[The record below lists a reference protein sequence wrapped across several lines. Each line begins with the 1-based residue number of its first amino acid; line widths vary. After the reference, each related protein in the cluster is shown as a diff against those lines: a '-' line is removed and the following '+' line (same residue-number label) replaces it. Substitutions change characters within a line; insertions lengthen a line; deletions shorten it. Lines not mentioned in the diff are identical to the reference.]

1 MKTRT
6 NSWIA
11 VGTLG
16 VMGFTGMGAM
26 SGTAHAKKSTIAKYG
41 AIAGAALAGYGLV
54 KGNGRAATVGAVAGV
69 GSYYLYKHYKKEE
82 DRRQQWYKNRYGNNW
97 RRHYKPRPKP
107 HQKTAEERRED
118 WYRKRYGN
126 DWRRHYNPHH

>member
-1 MKTRT
+1 MKQQT
-6 NSWIA
+6 NRWIA

-16 VMGFTGMGAM
+16 VMGFTGMGFM
-26 SGTAHAKKSTIAKYG
+26 SGTAQAKKSTIAKYG

-82 DRRQQWYKNRYGNNW
+82 DRRQGWYQKRYGKNW

-107 HQKTAEERRED
+107 HRKSVEERRED

-126 DWRRHYNPHH
+126 DWKRHYHH